1 MTRSCDTRG
10 GGLVP
15 PWSTFPQA
23 PRRSRTVGLPPSGA
37 ALGSP
42 SVAFPSRAPLQ
53 RCPPDTPPRHG
64 LLPRARPGAPA
75 HQVRGLLEQPRAQS
89 PLARARGALA
99 RHGVWHPGRGPSPPL
114 QRSSGLLRQSCTR
127 LVSRASPPH
136 QVWAGGGQPRRGAG
150 PARRGLGAAC
160 PACVAPAPGGACGA
174 CPRCCPH
181 DRGLPRVRHGSARR
195 KARPALAVRRP
206 SRGCRHAR
214 LFRPAGVRATPSAP
228 PAPACTVGPPC
239 LFPPSRSRVVTA
251 PCPGDATRRH
261 RAMDGMGTSTP

>member
-1 MTRSCDTRG
+1 MVHVSAG
-10 GGLVP
+10 PPALPHGGLAPVRGC
-15 PWSTFPQA
+15 PWLPVGRLPL
-23 PRRSRTVGLPPSGA
+23 PRAAA
-37 ALGSP
+37 AL
-42 SVAFPSRAPLQ
+42 
-53 RCPPDTPPRHG
+53 PPRH
-64 LLPRARPGAPA
+64 PAPAWFAATGAPGCA
-75 HQVRGLLEQPRAQS
+75 GPPGPGTPGTATGPEPLGTRKGCPRPAWGLAPWPWAF
-89 PLARARGALA
+89 
-99 RHGVWHPGRGPSPPL
+99 PPL

-214 LFRPAGVRATPSAP
+214 LFRPAGVRATPSTP

-261 RAMDGMGTSTP
+261 RAMDGMGTCTPSDAQPCRRLPERRA